1 MKYFVT
7 NKLEEVK
14 INELKE
20 KGLYVYIL
28 KEGKKII
35 SIIVTDRKIKKDN
48 FSYKRFYKNNT
59 EVCFIDDL
67 LISKKL
73 LIELKLDTSVNVHRE
88 FDFLFSESDN
98 YIYLD
103 RMTAKQKKEYIINHY
118 DNSKDYDLVSVD
130 NKSYRL
136 YRIDYSKG

>member
-14 INELKE
+14 ISELRE
-20 KGLYVYIL
+20 KGLYVYNL
-28 KEGKKII
+28 KDGKKII

-48 FSYKRFYKNNT
+48 FSYKSFYKNNT
-59 EVCFIDDL
+59 EVFFIDDL

-73 LIELKLDTSVNVHRE
+73 LIELKLDTSVNIHRE

-98 YIYLD
+98 YVYLD

>member
-14 INELKE
+14 INELRE
-20 KGLYVYIL
+20 KGLYVYNL
-28 KEGKKII
+28 KDGKKII
-35 SIIVTDRKIKKDN
+35 SIIVTDRKIKKSN
-48 FSYKRFYKNNT
+48 FSYKSFYKNNT